1 MEYLI
6 GVVLTFVV
14 LLGATLIG
22 LDRDRAFYPVVAMVS
37 ASYYGLFAIVGDS
50 GETLLWELIPI
61 FLFLLTAVLGFKN
74 SLWWIVLVLAAHGVF
89 DLFHAALIH
98 NPGVPLWWPMFCLT
112 FDLVAAAYL
121 AWLLVSAR
129 VTAAPVVQFKH

>member
-1 MEYLI
+1 MDYLI
-6 GVVLTFVV
+6 GVVLAFAV

-37 ASYYGLFAIVGDS
+37 ASYYGLFSIVGDS

-61 FLFLLTAVLGFKN
+61 FLFLLTAVLGLKK
-74 SLWWIVLVLAAHGVF
+74 SLWWIVLALAAHGVF
-89 DLFHAALIH
+89 DVFHAALIH

-121 AWLLVSAR
+121 AWLLVSAK
-129 VTAAPVVQFKH
+129 VTAAPVVEFKH

>member
-1 MEYLI
+1 MECLI
-6 GVVLTFVV
+6 GVVLAFVV

-61 FLFLLTAVLGFKN
+61 FLFLLTAVLGFRK
-74 SLWWIVLVLAAHGVF
+74 SLWWIVLALAAHGVF
-89 DLFHAALIH
+89 DVFHAALIH

-112 FDLVAAAYL
+112 FDLLAAAYF

-129 VTAAPVVQFKH
+129 VTAAPVVEFKH